1 MFVANK
7 IEDDVFKI
15 TEQLLE
21 GSELELVDVTYTR
34 EKDYYLRVFIDK
46 EGGIGIDDCQ
56 ALSEK
61 IEEVLDKQD
70 LIKDSY
76 ILEVSSPGLDRVL
89 SNERDFVRE
98 QGKTVD
104 VTLYA
109 QRNGE
114 KVITGVLTAYDSAGK
129 TITLDED
136 DTISLKDAAQV
147 RLHIDF

>member
-1 MFVANK
+1 M
-7 IEDDVFKI
+7 
-15 TEQLLE
+15 
-21 GSELELVDVTYTR
+21 
-34 EKDYYLRVFIDK
+34 
-46 EGGIGIDDCQ
+46 
-56 ALSEK
+56 
-61 IEEVLDKQD
+61 
-70 LIKDSY
+70 
-76 ILEVSSPGLDRVL
+76 
-89 SNERDFVRE
+89 
-98 QGKTVD
+98 D